1 MVILSTCPRSS
12 ERRLVICPCIVVLL
26 TSFLR
31 SAFSL
36 FNIAWVLTRTVTKAL
51 ASWDVYRGLAMKGR
65 KRKNAFP
72 ENFRPTWSER
82 NGMSCERV
90 HRM

>member
-51 ASWDVYRGLAMKGR
+51 ASWDVYRGLAMKQMPFMKVFGQLGV
-65 KRKNAFP
+65 KEMECPVK
-72 ENFRPTWSER
+72 ECSECK
-82 NGMSCERV
+82 MY
-90 HRM
+90 